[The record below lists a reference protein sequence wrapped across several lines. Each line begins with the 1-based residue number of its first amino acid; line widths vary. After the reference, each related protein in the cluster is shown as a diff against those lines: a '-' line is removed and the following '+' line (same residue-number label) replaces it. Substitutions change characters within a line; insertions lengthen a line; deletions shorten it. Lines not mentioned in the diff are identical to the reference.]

1 MVLGIRKEQNFS
13 LDYYWGKY
21 IKSVKI
27 GKLVI
32 EVCSC
37 SKPKYKGIRY
47 GLSQKRSEQIGDINY
62 WRVSKL

>member
-13 LDYYWGKY
+13 LDYYWGQY

-27 GKLVI
+27 GMLVI

-37 SKPKYKGIRY
+37 SKSKYQGIRH
-47 GLSQKRSEQIGDINY
+47 GLTRKVEKG
-62 WRVSKL
+62 